1 MYSINGIPLHDAL
14 RGWRV
19 LRAGTNTQGGITKTV
34 GKVPSPGRPG
44 YTPSPNTFTEQMIIF
59 NMRVTRA
66 SLESLLMLCDAATT
80 LTRTDD
86 PTKFAAVELSS
97 AIPSSDAPLD
107 AMFDVT
113 ITLIAY
119 QGLWRDVTFP
129 AGAAGADGVS
139 PIAITTPVQS
149 IIVMNDLSGPIF
161 DGSLFLRGVFGQ
173 FTLTDSG
180 GSSLKTTRVWPGTA
194 SNGLLFFG
202 STNQAFFANET
213 DPFTPLTDA
222 SQYID
227 VSGNGGFRMTPKMVS
242 GNPAV
247 RRVELSLTTL
257 TQTSTTLRLK
267 AKRAYRMN

>member
-14 RGWRV
+14 RGWRI
-19 LRAGTNTQGGITKTV
+19 LRAGTNTQGGITKTI
-34 GKVPSPGRPG
+34 GKVASPGRPG
-44 YTPSPNTFTEQMIIF
+44 YNPAPSTFTEQLIIF
-59 NMRVTRA
+59 NMRVSRPG
-66 SLESLLMLCDAATT
+66 LETLLALCDAATT

-86 PTKFAAVELSS
+86 PTKSAAVELSS

-113 ITLIAY
+113 VTLIAY
-119 QGLWRDVTFP
+119 QGAWRDVSFP
-129 AGAAGADGVS
+129 AGADGIS
-139 PIAITTPVQS
+139 PIAITTPVQAITAMS
-149 IIVMNDLSGPIF
+149 DLSSPVF

-173 FTLTDSG
+173 FTLTDSA
-180 GSSLKTTRVWPGTA
+180 GSSLKTTRAWPGT
-194 SNGLLFFG
+194 SSIGLLFFG

-213 DPFTPLTDA
+213 DPFTPVSDA

-242 GNPAV
+242 GNPAT

-257 TQTSTTLRLK
+257 TQPSTTLRLK

>member
-1 MYSINGIPLHDAL
+1 MYSINGIALHDQT
-14 RGWRV
+14 RGWRI
-19 LRAGTNTQGGITKTV
+19 LREGTNTQGGITNTI
-34 GKVPSPGRPG
+34 GKVSSPGRPG
-44 YTPSPNTFTEQMIIF
+44 YSPAPSTFTEQIVVF

-66 SLESLLMLCDAATT
+66 GLEPLLMLCSAATT

-86 PTKFAAVELSS
+86 PTKVAYVELTS

-107 AMFDVT
+107 ALFDVT
-113 ITLIAY
+113 VSLSAY
-119 QGLWRDVTFP
+119 QGLWRDVSFP
-129 AGAAGADGVS
+129 SGADGVS
-139 PIAITTPVQS
+139 PISITTPVQAITAMS
-149 IIVMNDLSGPIF
+149 DLSGPVF

-180 GSSLKTTRVWPGTA
+180 GSSLKTTQAWPGSSST
-194 SNGLLFFG
+194 GLLFLG
-202 STNQAFFANET
+202 TTNQAFLANES
-213 DPFTPLTDA
+213 DPFTPVSDA

-257 TQTSTTLRLK
+257 SQTSTTLRLK